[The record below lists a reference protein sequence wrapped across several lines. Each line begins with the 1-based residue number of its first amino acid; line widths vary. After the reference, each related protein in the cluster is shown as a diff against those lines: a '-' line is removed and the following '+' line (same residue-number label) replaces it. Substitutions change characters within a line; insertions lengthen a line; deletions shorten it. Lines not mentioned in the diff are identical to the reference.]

1 MNGVSGMSA
10 INVMTSQETNKIQNN
25 VVYLFGNTTKTKVN
39 QEKREFKVK
48 RPILDKE
55 YLNTPVYN
63 KPRESTNAIPKEY
76 LPMIKEYFRRP
87 CRYSANNL
95 RNFAYFCLEINI
107 GRRAG
112 DALNLKVKDVLN
124 EDGTIKDHIIFAHE
138 QKTGKRAMPYLN
150 TNVKE
155 ALAEYL
161 NTKEKYNMSDYLF
174 QNYKTGEK
182 LSVDA
187 MRKVIKRMAKDLK
200 IDMNL
205 ATHSLRRTF
214 ATEAI
219 NRNPNNEMLVSMAL
233 NHSDIA
239 TTRRYTKRTQQQMD
253 RFYEENAL

>member
-1 MNGVSGMSA
+1 MNA

-25 VVYLFGNTTKTKVN
+25 VVYLFGNTTTTKTKVN

-55 YLNTPVYN
+55 YLNTPIYN
-63 KPRESTNAIPKEY
+63 KPRETNAIPKEY
-76 LPMIKEYFRRP
+76 LSMIKEYFHRP
-87 CRYSANNL
+87 SRYSAINL
-95 RNFAYFCLEINI
+95 RNYAYFILEINI

-112 DALNLKVKDVLN
+112 DALNLKIKDILN

-138 QKTGKRAMPYLN
+138 QKTGKKAIPYLN

-155 ALAEYL
+155 ALVEYL
-161 NTKEKYNMSDYLF
+161 NVKKSYRMSDDLF
-174 QNYKTGEK
+174 PNYKTGKK
-182 LSVDA
+182 LSVDG
-187 MRKVIKRMAKDLK
+187 MRKVIQRMAKALN

-253 RFYEENAL
+253 RFYQENTL